1 MSRQVMVVDDE
12 PKIRLLLSLA
22 LKKAGF
28 TVVEA
33 VDGQEALKKIAAER
47 PHLVIS
53 DINMPN
59 MDGWEFCWNLRRD
72 EMIKDIPL
80 IFLTTRGEVPDRI
93 RGLESGADDFI
104 SKPFNAVELVARV
117 KVILRRVYGEELPP
131 LDISNLTPEMIIAKR
146 YSIKKLLGRG
156 GMGSVY
162 LAQDNELNVQVAM
175 KFLKPDL
182 GKDPIVLERFKREI
196 VLARKI
202 VHPNVVRIYDL
213 GEHQGARFIS
223 MEYITGKSLKFRIKK
238 AGPIPIDESISI
250 INPICSALLAIHSLG
265 IIHRDLKPQN
275 ILIDEMKTVKVVD
288 FGIAHAADATEITG
302 QGGLIGTPAYM
313 SPEQVS
319 GDAVDARSDLY
330 ALGIIM
336 YEMLSGQLPYYSELP
351 AALVMKHLT
360 DQAVPLTDVMPT
372 VPAFLSAMVAK
383 LMEKD
388 PSRRYSNV
396 AELQKELN
404 DHFPGGHVPV

>member
-1 MSRQVMVVDDE
+1 MTRTVMVVDDE

-22 LKKAGF
+22 LKKAGY
-28 TVVEA
+28 TVIEA
-33 VDGQEALKKIAAER
+33 SDGQEAIKKILEDRA
-47 PHLVIS
+47 HLVIS

-72 EMIKDIPL
+72 ENLKEIPL
-80 IFLTTRGEVPDRI
+80 IFLTTRCEVPDRI

-104 SKPFNAVELVARV
+104 AKPFNAVELVARV
-117 KVILRRVYGEELPP
+117 KGILRRVYGEDLPP
-131 LDISNLTPEMIIAKR
+131 LDISSLPPEMLISKR

-156 GMGSVY
+156 GMGAVY
-162 LAQDNELNVQVAM
+162 LAYDRELNVQVAM

-238 AGPIPIDESISI
+238 SGPIPIDESISI
-250 INPICSALLAIHSLG
+250 IKPICSALQAIHTLG

-275 ILIDEMKTVKVVD
+275 ILIDENKVLKVLD

-302 QGGLIGTPAYM
+302 DGGLIGTPAYM

-319 GDAVDARSDLY
+319 GNSVDARSDLY
-330 ALGIIM
+330 SLGIII
-336 YEMLSGQLPYYSELP
+336 YEMLSGKLPYYSELP

-360 DQAVPLTDVMPT
+360 DQAVPLSELMP
-372 VPAFLSAMVAK
+372 VLSGFLSDLVMK

-388 PSRRYSNV
+388 PNNRYSNV
-396 AELQKELN
+396 MELLTELN
-404 DHFPGGHVPV
+404 SHFPE

>member
-1 MSRQVMVVDDE
+1 MTRKIMVLDDE
-12 PKIRLLLSLA
+12 PKIRLLLSIA

-28 TVVEA
+28 DVVEA
-33 VDGQEALKKIAAER
+33 IDGSDALDKIYQEQ
-47 PHLVIS
+47 PHLIIS

-72 EMIKDIPL
+72 EALKEIPL
-80 IFLTTRGEVPDRI
+80 IFLTTRSEVPDRI

-104 SKPFNAVELVARV
+104 SKPFNAIELVARV
-117 KVILRRVYGEELPP
+117 NVILKRVYGEDLPP
-131 LDISNLTPEMIIAKR
+131 LDISNLPPDMIISKR
-146 YSIKKLLGRG
+146 YLIIKLIGRG

-162 LAQDNELNVQVAM
+162 MASDKELNVDVAM

-182 GKDPIVLERFKREI
+182 SKDPIVLERFKREI

-213 GEHQGARFIS
+213 GEHRGARFIS
-223 MEYITGKSLKFRIKK
+223 MEYINGKSLKFMIRKS
-238 AGPIPIDESISI
+238 GPIEVGEAIDI
-250 INPICSALLAIHSLG
+250 IKDICSALNAIHDLG

-275 ILIDEMKTVKVVD
+275 ILIDTDNTVKVLD
-288 FGIAHAADATEITG
+288 FGIAHASDSTDITTT
-302 QGGLIGTPAYM
+302 GGLIGTPAYM

-319 GDAVDARSDLY
+319 GEKVDNRSDLY
-330 ALGIIM
+330 SLGIIM
-336 YEMLSGQLPYYSELP
+336 YEMFSGKLPFYSELP

-360 DQAVPLTDVMPT
+360 DEAEPLVDVVPGFPEE
-372 VPAFLSAMVAK
+372 LSYLVGR

-388 PSRRYSNV
+388 PNNRFGSV
-396 AELQKELN
+396 QELLDAIDQYEINTLGN
-404 DHFPGGHVPV
+404 